1 MLPSPF
7 PLGSLSVGSGSDCDI
22 VIKGIGILKHH
33 VTLTNT
39 DNEKVLLVEN
49 EGDVL
54 VNGAQVDKDKVL
66 NFNSPRRPRPQLG
79 LFP

>member
-1 MLPSPF
+1 MPLLPSSF
-7 PLGSLSVGSGSDCDI
+7 LLGSLSVGSGTECDI

-39 DNEKVLLVEN
+39 DNEKVLLEEN

-54 VNGAQVDKDKVL
+54 VNGAQVDKERVFYDKL
-66 NFNSPRRPRPQLG
+66 
-79 LFP
+79 